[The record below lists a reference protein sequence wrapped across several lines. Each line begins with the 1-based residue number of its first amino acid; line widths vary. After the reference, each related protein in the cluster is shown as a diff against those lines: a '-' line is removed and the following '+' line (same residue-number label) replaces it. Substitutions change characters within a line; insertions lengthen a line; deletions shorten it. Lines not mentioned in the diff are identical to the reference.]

1 MKMAGW
7 PNSRRRLPMA
17 AARCVLPVPNDPS
30 STNQPSGRSAN
41 SRARSYACCWCS
53 CGRKAVNVLSRNV
66 CKLLCFSSTRIFLS
80 SSSLALQAQG
90 TVWRKRGSSRSTS
103 SRSQPAPPHVGQLRL
118 DEVAV
123 FAPAVAVGIVILLRT
138 SRIDSMAPALGLP
151 AAQNPAHVAPVALIV
166 LHGLAH
172 GILDPRR
179 RILQLGRAQLVGDKR
194 RQRADVL
201 FVERKDVGP
210 LHAYYLDLVDGQ
222 QLLHGLAT
230 SLDMPQRLT
239 AGGSI
244 EGVPAL
250 PRPAHLAH
258 AQGEQG
264 ATCYGPL
271 QTFA

>member
-1 MKMAGW
+1 
-7 PNSRRRLPMA
+7 MA

-53 CGRKAVNVLSRNV
+53 CGRKAANVLS
-66 CKLLCFSSTRIFLS
+66 CKAYKLLRSSSPRVFFSSI
-80 SSSLALQAQG
+80 SLALHPQG
-90 TVWRKRGSSRSTS
+90 TVWPKRGSSRSTS
-103 SRSQPAPPHVGQLRL
+103 SRSQPAPPHVGQLLL
-118 DEVAV
+118 DQVAV
-123 FAPAVAVGIVILLRT
+123 FAPPVAVGIVILLRT
-138 SRIDSMAPALGLP
+138 SRIDSMASALGLP
-151 AAQNPAHVAPVALIV
+151 AAQHPAHVAPVALIV

-172 GILDPRR
+172 GVLDPRR
-179 RILQLGRAQLVGDKR
+179 WILQLGRAQLVGDKR

-201 FVERKDVGP
+201 LVERKEVGP
-210 LHAYYLDLVDGQ
+210 LHAYHLDLVDGQ
-222 QLLHGLAT
+222 HLLDGPAT
-230 SLDMPQRLT
+230 SLDMTQRLP
-239 AGGSI
+239 AGGSV
-244 EGVPAL
+244 EEVPAL